1 MPLKEDQQADA
12 EAETATQEQ
21 HLVVLEAEA
30 QLEAPE
36 ARDAAHAK
44 SKANHGRRKPQRFVE
59 ISSQE
64 MGIAKRSYEDLRRQR
79 LEENKKRMEELHLP
93 QLSQA
98 FKQQSS
104 PKPSPVKRATPR
116 VIRTELVAVR
126 RSNRVANKPAPSY
139 REIVIYERS
148 EAPRRNL
155 TGIYKRDL
163 SNRVYASDEDR
174 AMAISRAEELES
186 GLEADYPTFVKPMTQ
201 SHVTG
206 GFWLGLPA
214 YFCRRNLPRRDET
227 VTLVDEEGEE
237 FPTVYLARK
246 AGLSGG
252 WRGFS
257 IDHGLVDGDALVFQ
271 LIRPTVFKVY
281 IIRVNSLTDGDNL
294 KVLDV

>member
-1 MPLKEDQQADA
+1 
-12 EAETATQEQ
+12 
-21 HLVVLEAEA
+21 
-30 QLEAPE
+30 
-36 ARDAAHAK
+36 
-44 SKANHGRRKPQRFVE
+44 
-59 ISSQE
+59 

-148 EAPRRNL
+148 ETPRRNL

-271 LIRPTVFKVY
+271 LIRPTVFKV
-281 IIRVNSLTDGDNL
+281 RNVA
-294 KVLDV
+294 